1 MNGLGTGV
9 QYFVMIFEASFNSVF
24 LGIIEEIFFFVPLCK
39 VRHVA
44 DSLCSSNLID
54 REEKCP
60 CKILA
65 FQYSSW
71 LMKVLVCS

>member
-24 LGIIEEIFFFVPLCK
+24 LGIIQEIFFVSLCK

-54 REEKCP
+54 VEEKFP

-71 LMKVLVCS
+71 LMKVSVCS